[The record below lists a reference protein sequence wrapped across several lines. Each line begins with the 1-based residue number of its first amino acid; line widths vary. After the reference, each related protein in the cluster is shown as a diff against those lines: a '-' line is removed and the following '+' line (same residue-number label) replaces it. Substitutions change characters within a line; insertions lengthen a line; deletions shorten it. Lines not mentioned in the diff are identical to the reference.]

1 MSSLL
6 DRVKKLEKSLNLS
19 NKQYLFKICRSE
31 ADYINH
37 ESDYLESDKN
47 NDLILV
53 CIY

>member
-19 NKQYLFKICRSE
+19 NKKYLFEICNSE
-31 ADYINH
+31 ADYINS
-37 ESDYLESDKN
+37 ESKYLESDQN